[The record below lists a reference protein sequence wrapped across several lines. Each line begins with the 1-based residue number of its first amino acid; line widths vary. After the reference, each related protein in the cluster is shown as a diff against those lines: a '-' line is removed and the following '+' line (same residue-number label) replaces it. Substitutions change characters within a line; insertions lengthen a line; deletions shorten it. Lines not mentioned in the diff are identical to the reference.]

1 MTKIAFLGLGQ
12 MGTPMATR
20 LLAAGH
26 ELTVWNRTIERAEP
40 LREAG
45 ATVAGAP
52 AEAGRAA
59 DVAIT
64 MVTDPEALERVV
76 FGPEGLADALGPGRL
91 LLEMSTVG
99 PDEVRSIAE
108 RLPEGVDVVDAPV
121 AGSVPQATEGA
132 LKVLAGGSDGA
143 FERARPILETFGS
156 VRHVGGPGAG
166 AAMKLVVNSTLG
178 AAITAVGEAI
188 ALADALGLDRG
199 ITLDV
204 LSGSQLGPAVSSKRE
219 SIQTG
224 AYPPR
229 FKLSLA
235 AKDLRL
241 VADAA
246 ASTGRDLPVAA
257 AARTWLE
264 RALAAGAGELDY
276 SAVVA
281 TIVGEEPH
289 PAIG

>member
-12 MGTPMATR
+12 MGTPLATR
-20 LLAAGH
+20 LLEAGH
-26 ELTVWNRTIERAEP
+26 DLTVWNRTPERAQP
-40 LREAG
+40 LRDAG
-45 ATVAGAP
+45 ASVARTP

-64 MVTDPEALERVV
+64 MVTDPEALEHVL
-76 FGPEGLADALGPGRL
+76 FGPDGLADALGPGRL

-108 RLPEGVDVVDAPV
+108 RLPDGVDVVDSPV
-121 AGSVPQATEGA
+121 MGSVPQATAGE
-132 LKVLAGGSDGA
+132 LNVLAGGSEGA
-143 FERARPILETFGS
+143 FERVRPILDTFGN
-156 VRHVGGPGAG
+156 VRHVGGLGAG

-204 LSGSQLGPAVSSKRE
+204 LAGSQLGAALSAKRE
-219 SIQTG
+219 SIETG
-224 AYPPR
+224 SYPPR

-241 VADAA
+241 VTDAA
-246 ASTGRDLPVAA
+246 AKIGRELPVAN
-257 AARTWLE
+257 AARGWLE
-264 RALAAGAGELDY
+264 RALEAGAGDLDY
-276 SAVVA
+276 SVVVA
-281 TIVGEEPH
+281 TIAGEEITPV
-289 PAIG
+289 AE

>member
-26 ELTVWNRTIERAEP
+26 ELTVWNRTIKRAEP
-40 LREAG
+40 LRQAG
-45 ATVAGAP
+45 ATVAATP
-52 AEAGRAA
+52 AEAGRTAE
-59 DVAIT
+59 VAIT

-76 FGPEGLADALGPGRL
+76 FGPDGLAEALGPGRL

-108 RLPEGVDVVDAPV
+108 RLPDGVDVVDAPV
-121 AGSVPQATEGA
+121 AGSVPQATEGE
-132 LKVLAGGSDGA
+132 LKVLAGGSDVA

-178 AAITAVGEAI
+178 AAITAVGEAV

-199 ITLDV
+199 TTLDV
-204 LSGSQLGPAVSSKRE
+204 LSGSQLGPTVSSKRE

-246 ASTGRDLPVAA
+246 ASTGRDLPVAT

-264 RALAAGAGELDY
+264 RALAAGAGDLDY

-289 PAIG
+289 PAVE

>member
-40 LREAG
+40 LRESG
-45 ATVAGAP
+45 ATVAGTP
-52 AEAGRAA
+52 AEAGRTAE
-59 DVAIT
+59 VAIT

-76 FGPEGLADALGPGRL
+76 FGPDGLSEALGPGRL

-108 RLPEGVDVVDAPV
+108 RLPDGVDVVDAPV
-121 AGSVPQATEGA
+121 AGSVPQATEGE
-132 LKVLAGGSDGA
+132 LKVLAGGSDVA

-178 AAITAVGEAI
+178 AAITAVGEAV

-199 ITLDV
+199 TTLDV
-204 LSGSQLGPAVSSKRE
+204 LSGSQLGPTVSSKRE

-246 ASTGRDLPVAA
+246 ASTGRDLPVAT

-264 RALAAGAGELDY
+264 RALAAGAGDLDY

-289 PAIG
+289 PAVE

>member
-20 LLAAGH
+20 LLGAGH
-26 ELTVWNRTIERAEP
+26 ELTVWNRTPARAQP
-40 LREAG
+40 LRDAG
-45 ATVAGAP
+45 ASVAETP
-52 AEAGRAA
+52 AEAGRAT

-64 MVTDPEALERVV
+64 MVTDPEALERVM
-76 FGPEGLADALGPGRL
+76 FGPDGLADALGPGRL

-108 RLPEGVDVVDAPV
+108 RLPDGVEVIDAPV
-121 AGSVPQATEGA
+121 MGSVPQATAGE
-132 LKVLAGGSDGA
+132 LNVLAGGTEGA
-143 FERARPILETFGS
+143 FERVRPILDTFGN
-156 VRHVGGPGAG
+156 VRHVGALGAG

-199 ITLDV
+199 TTLDV
-204 LSGSQLGPAVSSKRE
+204 LSGSQLGAAVSSKRE
-219 SIQTG
+219 SIETG
-224 AYPPR
+224 SYPPR

-241 VADAA
+241 VTDAA
-246 ASTGRDLPVAA
+246 ARIGRALPVAS
-257 AARTWLE
+257 AARYWLE
-264 RALAAGAGELDY
+264 QAIEAGAGDLDY
-276 SAVVA
+276 SAVVG
-281 TIVGEEPH
+281 TIVGDKID
-289 PAIG
+289 PAGD

>member
-12 MGTPMATR
+12 MGTPLAIR
-20 LLAAGH
+20 LLEAGH
-26 ELTVWNRTIERAEP
+26 DLTVWNRTPARAQP
-40 LREAG
+40 LRDAG
-45 ATVAGAP
+45 AVVADTP

-76 FGPEGLADALGPGRL
+76 FGPDGLADALGPGRL

-99 PDEVRSIAE
+99 PDEIRSIAE
-108 RLPEGVDVVDAPV
+108 RLPDGVEVVDSPV
-121 AGSVPQATEGA
+121 MGSVPQAIAGE
-132 LKVLAGGSDGA
+132 LNVLTGGSDAA
-143 FERARPILETFGS
+143 FERVRPILDTFGN
-156 VRHVGGPGAG
+156 VRHVGALGAG

-178 AAITAVGEAI
+178 AAITALGEAI

-199 ITLDV
+199 AALDV
-204 LSGSQLGPAVSSKRE
+204 LSGSQLGAAVSAKRE
-219 SIQTG
+219 SIETRS
-224 AYPPR
+224 YPPR

-241 VADAA
+241 V
-246 ASTGRDLPVAA
+246 TEA
-257 AARTWLE
+257 AARTGRELPVASAARRWLE
-264 RALAAGAGELDY
+264 QAVEAGSGDLDY

-281 TIVGEEPH
+281 TIVGEE
-289 PAIG
+289 IGPMAG

>member
-45 ATVAGAP
+45 ATVAGMP

-76 FGPEGLADALGPGRL
+76 FGPDGLAEALGPGRL

-108 RLPEGVDVVDAPV
+108 RLPDGVDVVDAPV
-121 AGSVPQATEGA
+121 AGSVPQATEGE
-132 LKVLAGGSDGA
+132 LKVLAGGSDVA

-199 ITLDV
+199 TTLDV

-224 AYPPR
+224 SYPPR

-246 ASTGRDLPVAA
+246 ASTGRDLLVAA

-289 PAIG
+289 PAVE

>member
-45 ATVAGAP
+45 AAVARTP
-52 AEAGRAA
+52 AEAGRTA

-64 MVTDPEALERVV
+64 MVTDPGALERIV
-76 FGPEGLADALGPGRL
+76 FGPDGLAEALGPGRQ

-121 AGSVPQATEGA
+121 VGSVPQATGGE
-132 LKVLAGGSDGA
+132 LKVLAGGSDEA
-143 FERARPILETFGS
+143 FERVRPILETFGS

-166 AAMKLVVNSTLG
+166 AAMKLVVNCTLG

-188 ALADALGLDRG
+188 ALADVLGLDRG
-199 ITLDV
+199 ATLDV
-204 LSGSQLGPAVSSKRE
+204 LSGSQLGPAVHSKRE
-219 SIQTG
+219 SIETG
-224 AYPPR
+224 SYPPR

-246 ASTGRDLPVAA
+246 ASAGRDLPVAT

-264 RALAAGAGELDY
+264 RALAAGAGDMDY

-289 PAIG
+289 PTVE

>member
-1 MTKIAFLGLGQ
+1 MTKIAFLGLGL

-20 LLAAGH
+20 LLEAGH
-26 ELTVWNRTIERAEP
+26 DLTVWNRTPERAQP
-40 LREAG
+40 LHDAG
-45 ATVAGAP
+45 ASVARTP
-52 AEAGRAA
+52 SEAGRAA

-76 FGPEGLADALGPGRL
+76 FGPDGLADALGPGRL

-99 PDEVRSIAE
+99 PHEVRSIAE
-108 RLPEGVDVVDAPV
+108 RLPDGVEVVDSPV
-121 AGSVPQATEGA
+121 MGSVPQATAGE
-132 LKVLAGGSDGA
+132 LNVLAGGSEGA
-143 FERARPILETFGS
+143 FERVRPILDTFGS
-156 VRHVGGPGAG
+156 VRHVGGLGAG

-204 LSGSQLGPAVSSKRE
+204 LSGSQLGAAVSAKRD
-219 SIQTG
+219 SIETG
-224 AYPPR
+224 SYPPR

-241 VADAA
+241 VTDAA
-246 ASTGRDLPVAA
+246 AKIGRELPVASA
-257 AARTWLE
+257 ASRWLE
-264 RALAAGAGELDY
+264 QALEAGAGDLDY

-281 TIVGEEPH
+281 TIVGEELTPV
-289 PAIG
+289 AE

>member
-20 LLAAGH
+20 LLEAGH
-26 ELTVWNRTIERAEP
+26 DLTVWNRTPERAQP
-40 LREAG
+40 LRDAG
-45 ATVAGAP
+45 ASVARTP

-76 FGPEGLADALGPGRL
+76 FGPDGLADALGPGRL

-108 RLPEGVDVVDAPV
+108 RLPDGVEVVDSPV
-121 AGSVPQATEGA
+121 MGSVPQATAGE
-132 LKVLAGGSDGA
+132 LNVLAGGSEGA
-143 FERARPILETFGS
+143 FERVRPILDTFGN
-156 VRHVGGPGAG
+156 VRHVGALGAG

-199 ITLDV
+199 TTLDV
-204 LSGSQLGPAVSSKRE
+204 LAGSQLGAAVSAKRE
-219 SIQTG
+219 SIETRQ
-224 AYPPR
+224 YPPR

-241 VADAA
+241 VTDAA
-246 ASTGRDLPVAA
+246 ERVGRELPVAS
-257 AARTWLE
+257 AARYWLE
-264 RALAAGAGELDY
+264 QAIEAGAGDLDY

-281 TIVGEEPH
+281 TIVGEEIDPI
-289 PAIG
+289 AG

>member
-12 MGTPMATR
+12 MGTPLATR
-20 LLAAGH
+20 LLEAGH
-26 ELTVWNRTIERAEP
+26 DLTVWNRTPERAQP
-40 LREAG
+40 LRDAG
-45 ATVAGAP
+45 ASVARTP

-64 MVTDPEALERVV
+64 MVTDPEALEHVV
-76 FGPEGLADALGPGRL
+76 FGPDGLSDALGPGRL

-108 RLPEGVDVVDAPV
+108 RLPDGVDVVDSPV
-121 AGSVPQATEGA
+121 MGSVPQATAGE
-132 LKVLAGGSDGA
+132 LNVLAGGSEGA
-143 FERARPILETFGS
+143 FERVRPILDTFGN
-156 VRHVGGPGAG
+156 VRHVGGLGAG

-204 LSGSQLGPAVSSKRE
+204 LSGSQLGAAVSAKRE
-219 SIQTG
+219 SIETG
-224 AYPPR
+224 SYPPR

-241 VADAA
+241 VTEAA
-246 ASTGRDLPVAA
+246 ARIGRELPVAS
-257 AARTWLE
+257 AARHWLE
-264 RALAAGAGELDY
+264 QAIEAGAGDLDY

-281 TIVGEEPH
+281 TIVGEEIRPI
-289 PAIG
+289 AE

>member
-20 LLAAGH
+20 LLEAGH
-26 ELTVWNRTIERAEP
+26 DLTVWNRTPERAQP

-45 ATVAGAP
+45 ASVAGTP

-76 FGPEGLADALGPGRL
+76 FGPDGLADALGPGRL

-108 RLPEGVDVVDAPV
+108 RLPDGVEVVDSPV
-121 AGSVPQATEGA
+121 MGSVPQATAGE
-132 LKVLAGGSDGA
+132 LNVLAGGSEGA
-143 FERARPILETFGS
+143 FERVRPILETFGN
-156 VRHVGGPGAG
+156 VRHVGALGSG

-199 ITLDV
+199 ATLDV
-204 LSGSQLGPAVSSKRE
+204 LAGSQLGAAVSAKRE
-219 SIQTG
+219 SIESG
-224 AYPPR
+224 SYPPR

-241 VADAA
+241 VTDAA
-246 ASTGRDLPVAA
+246 ARVGRELPVANA
-257 AARTWLE
+257 ASGWLE
-264 RALAAGAGELDY
+264 QAIEAGAGDLDY

-281 TIVGEEPH
+281 TIVGEEIEPI
-289 PAIG
+289 AE

>member
-20 LLAAGH
+20 LLEAGH
-26 ELTVWNRTIERAEP
+26 DLTVWNRTPKRAQP
-40 LREAG
+40 LRAAG
-45 ATVAGAP
+45 ASVARTP
-52 AEAGRAA
+52 VEAGRAA

-76 FGPEGLADALGPGRL
+76 FGSDGLADALGPGRL

-108 RLPEGVDVVDAPV
+108 RLPDGVDVVDSPV
-121 AGSVPQATEGA
+121 MGSVPQATAGE
-132 LKVLAGGSDGA
+132 LNVLAGGSEGA
-143 FERARPILETFGS
+143 FERVRPILDTFGN
-156 VRHVGGPGAG
+156 VRHVGGLGAG

-204 LSGSQLGPAVSSKRE
+204 LSGSQLGAAVSAKRE
-219 SIQTG
+219 SIESG
-224 AYPPR
+224 SYPPR

-241 VADAA
+241 VTDAA
-246 ASTGRDLPVAA
+246 ARIGRELPVAS
-257 AARTWLE
+257 AARGWLE
-264 RALAAGAGELDY
+264 QALEAGAGDLDY

-281 TIVGEEPH
+281 TIVGEQIDPV
-289 PAIG
+289 AG

>member
-12 MGTPMATR
+12 MGTPLAIR
-20 LLAAGH
+20 LLEAGH
-26 ELTVWNRTIERAEP
+26 DLTVWNRTPARAQP
-40 LREAG
+40 LRDAG
-45 ATVAGAP
+45 ASVADTP

-76 FGPEGLADALGPGRL
+76 FGPDGLADALGPGRL

-99 PDEVRSIAE
+99 PDEIRSIAE
-108 RLPEGVDVVDAPV
+108 RLPDGVEVVDSPV
-121 AGSVPQATEGA
+121 MGSVPQAIAGE
-132 LKVLAGGSDGA
+132 LNVLTGGSDAA
-143 FERARPILETFGS
+143 FERVRPILDTFGN
-156 VRHVGGPGAG
+156 VRHVGALGAG

-178 AAITAVGEAI
+178 AAITALGEAI

-199 ITLDV
+199 AALDV
-204 LSGSQLGPAVSSKRE
+204 LSGSQLGAAVSAKRE
-219 SIQTG
+219 SIETRS
-224 AYPPR
+224 YPPR

-241 VADAA
+241 VTEAA
-246 ASTGRDLPVAA
+246 AKTGRELPVAS
-257 AARTWLE
+257 AARRWLE
-264 RALAAGAGELDY
+264 QAVEAGSGDLDY

-281 TIVGEEPH
+281 TIVGEE
-289 PAIG
+289 IGPMAG